1 MLDLSRLQ
9 ALRAVQTFGTVTA
22 AAGAL
27 HITPSAVSQH
37 LAKLERET
45 RTTLVEKD
53 GRRLRLTEAGRV
65 LAEHAGRVLAAVEEA
80 EAALAAH
87 QETVSGRLS
96 VSSFPTACRGLL
108 PHTLRRLSAEH
119 PDLELTLLETDRDAS
134 FDGIL
139 RGIIDIALIDEWL
152 EIPVT
157 FPPGVANVELGLDVG
172 DLMLPAG
179 HPLAFGAGPITLEEV
194 REERWIGS
202 QPGTVCHE
210 WLLRMLPGLQPS
222 ILVNEFETQLTF
234 VAQGLGVAFV
244 PRLAR
249 ASLPAGVVARP
260 VSPEAARRVSVAWRA
275 AASGRPAIGATVAA
289 LQNAWRHRPSSAAP
303 MSQLPE
309 WVPGRDVIHVV

>member
-1 MLDLSRLQ
+1 MLDLPRLQ

-27 HITPSAVSQH
+27 HCTPSAISQH
-37 LAKLERET
+37 IAKLERET
-45 RTTLVEKD
+45 RATLVERD

-108 PHTLRRLSAEH
+108 PHALRRLAADH
-119 PDLELTLLETDRDAS
+119 PDLEPTLLETDREAS

-139 RGIIDIALIDEWL
+139 RGLIDVALIDEWL

-157 FPPGVANVELGLDVG
+157 YPPGVASVELGLDVG
-172 DLMLPAG
+172 DLVLPAA
-179 HPLAFGAGPITLEEV
+179 HPLASGTGPVTLDEV

-202 QPGTVCHE
+202 KPGTVCHE

-234 VAQGLGVAFV
+234 VAEGLGVAFV

-249 ASLPAGVVARP
+249 TALPAGVVARP
-260 VSPEAARRVSVAWRA
+260 VTPEAARRVSVAWRA
-275 AASGRPAIGATVAA
+275 AAGVRPAIGATVAA
-289 LQNAWRHRPSSAAP
+289 LQEAWSHRTRSAEP
-303 MSQLPE
+303 FGDLP
-309 WVPGRDVIHVV
+309 RLDLIHVV

>member
-27 HITPSAVSQH
+27 HCTPSAISQH
-37 LAKLERET
+37 IAKLERET
-45 RTTLVEKD
+45 KATLVEKD
-53 GRRLRLTEAGRV
+53 GRRLRLTEAGRI
-65 LAEHAGRVLAAVEEA
+65 LAEHAGRVLATVEEA

-108 PHTLRRLSAEH
+108 PHALRRLAAEH
-119 PDLELTLLETDRDAS
+119 PGLEPTLLETDREAS

-139 RGIIDIALIDEWL
+139 RGIIDVALIDEWL

-157 FPPGVANVELGLDVG
+157 YPPGIASVELGLDVG
-172 DLMLPAG
+172 DLILPAG
-179 HPLAFGAGPITLEEV
+179 HPLAFGTGPVTLDEV

-202 QPGTVCHE
+202 KPGTVCHE
-210 WLLRMLPGLQPS
+210 WLLRMLPGLRPS

-234 VAQGLGVAFV
+234 VAEGLGVAFV

-249 ASLPAGVVARP
+249 TSLPAGAVARP
-260 VSPEAARRVSVAWRA
+260 VTPEAARRVSVAWRA
-275 AASGRPAIGATVAA
+275 AAGVRPAIGATVAA
-289 LQNAWRHRPSSAAP
+289 LQDAWHHRAGSAAP
-303 MSQLPE
+303 FGDLPE
-309 WVPGRDVIHVV
+309 WVPGQDVVHVV

>member
-1 MLDLSRLQ
+1 MLDLARLQ

-45 RTTLVEKD
+45 KATLVEKD

-65 LAEHAGRVLAAVEEA
+65 LAEHAARVLAAVEEA

-96 VSSFPTACRGLL
+96 IASFPTACRGLL
-108 PHTLRRLSAEH
+108 PHALRRLAADH
-119 PDLELTLLETDRDAS
+119 PALEPALLESDRESS
-134 FDGIL
+134 FAGIL
-139 RGIIDIALIDEWL
+139 RGTVDVALIDEWL

-157 FPPGVANVELGLDVG
+157 YPAGVASVELGLDVG
-172 DLMLPAG
+172 DLIVPAG
-179 HPLAFGAGPITLEEV
+179 HRLADGPGPVTLDEV
-194 REERWIGS
+194 RDERWIGS
-202 QPGTVCHE
+202 TPNTVCHE
-210 WLLRMLPGLQPS
+210 WLLRMLPGLEPA

-234 VAQGLGVAFV
+234 VAEGLGVAFI

-249 ASLPAGVVARP
+249 TALPAGVVARP
-260 VSPEAARRVSVAWRA
+260 VAPEAARRVSVAWRA
-275 AASGRPAIGATVAA
+275 AAAVRPAIGATVAA
-289 LQNAWRHRPSSAAP
+289 LREAWAMRPAP
-303 MSQLPE
+303 GEMPE
-309 WVPGRDVIHVV
+309 WATPEGVVQVV

>member
-1 MLDLSRLQ
+1 MLDLARLQ

-45 RTTLVEKD
+45 RATLVEKD

-65 LAEHAGRVLAAVEEA
+65 LAEHAARVLAAVEEA

-96 VSSFPTACRGLL
+96 IASFPTACRGLL
-108 PHTLRRLSAEH
+108 PHALRRLAADH
-119 PDLELTLLETDRDAS
+119 PALEPALLESDRESS
-134 FDGIL
+134 FAGIL
-139 RGIIDIALIDEWL
+139 RGTVDVALIDEWL

-157 FPPGVANVELGLDVG
+157 YPAGVASVELGLDVG
-172 DLMLPAG
+172 DLIVPAG
-179 HPLAFGAGPITLEEV
+179 HRLARGPGPVTLDEV
-194 REERWIGS
+194 REERWIAS
-202 QPGTVCHE
+202 TPNTVCHE
-210 WLLRMLPGLQPS
+210 WLLRMLPGLEPA

-234 VAQGLGVAFV
+234 VAEGLGVAFI

-249 ASLPAGVVARP
+249 TALPAGVVARP
-260 VSPEAARRVSVAWRA
+260 VAPEAARRVSVAWRA
-275 AASGRPAIGATVAA
+275 AAAVRPAIGATVSA
-289 LQNAWRHRPSSAAP
+289 LREAWAMRPAP
-303 MSQLPE
+303 GEMPE
-309 WVPGRDVIHVV
+309 WANHQAVVQVV

>member
-27 HITPSAVSQH
+27 HCTPSAVSQH
-37 LAKLERET
+37 IAKLERET
-45 RTTLVEKD
+45 KTTLVEKD

-108 PHTLRRLSAEH
+108 PHALRRLAADH
-119 PDLELTLLETDRDAS
+119 PGLEPTLLETDRESS

-139 RGIIDIALIDEWL
+139 RGIIDVALIDEWL

-157 FPPGVANVELGLDVG
+157 YPPGVASVELGLDVG
-172 DLMLPAG
+172 DLMLPAA
-179 HPLAFGAGPITLEEV
+179 HPLARGVGPVTLDEV
-194 REERWIGS
+194 REERWIGAT
-202 QPGTVCHE
+202 PGTVCNE

-234 VAQGLGVAFV
+234 VAEGLGVAFV

-249 ASLPAGVVARP
+249 TALPAGVVARP
-260 VSPEAARRVSVAWRA
+260 VTPEAARRVSVAWRA
-275 AASGRPAIGATVAA
+275 AAAVRPAIGATVSA
-289 LQNAWRHRPSSAAP
+289 LQDAWRHRASPAVP
-303 MSQLPE
+303 GLDLPE